1 MAKKTTTLK
10 LTRERSLLL
19 RNCDKFID
27 RFTKAKLAVE
37 VGQVSTKAA
46 VQYITSSDTS
56 SAATA
61 EQDYFA
67 DAMGVSEL
75 LVLVHAGLIQE
86 WSIFLDFVFG
96 KVVLHYLETDMC
108 DALPLQKFNLKKIKA
123 TSFYDMRVSISQAAK
138 ESFSFENYDEKIKRL
153 RSIFGIKSSQMN
165 EEAKKHL
172 EALDAEMKKH
182 VEIRNVFQHNR
193 GIIRKRDLTAIGQQY
208 FELLDDDGNTRQYK
222 KDDEMV
228 LSKPEIENLNE
239 LIKKYSEKFEVL
251 P

>member
-19 RNCDKFID
+19 RNCNKFIE
-27 RFTKAKLAVE
+27 RFMKAKLAVE
-37 VGQVSTKAA
+37 VGKASTKAA
-46 VQYITSSDTS
+46 VQIIASSDTS
-56 SAATA
+56 SVATA
-61 EQDYFA
+61 KQDYFA

-75 LVLVHAGLIQE
+75 LVLVHAGFIQE
-86 WSIFLDFVFG
+86 WSIFLDSIFR

-108 DALPLQKFNLKKIKA
+108 DALPSQKFNLNKIKA
-123 TSFYDMRVSISQAAK
+123 TSFYDMRVSISQAAM
-138 ESFSFENYDEKIKRL
+138 ESFSFENYDDKIKML
-153 RSIFGIKSSQMN
+153 RSIFGIKSSQL
-165 EEAKKHL
+165 EEKDKIKL
-172 EALDAEMKKH
+172 EAMNAKVKKH

-193 GIIRKRDLTAIGQQY
+193 GIIRERDLTAIGQKY
-208 FELLDDDGNTRQYK
+208 FELLDDDGNKRQYK
-222 KDDEMV
+222 KDDEMI